1 MNDEINKV
9 PWSFW
14 LISTLML
21 LWNVMGCINYLM
33 QMNPDSL
40 ANYSEAVRLLITHRP
55 IWATGAFAVA
65 VFGGSLGCLMLLL
78 KKSTAF
84 YVFVVSFLG
93 VMVTNVH
100 TFGITSSTGVLVGS
114 SMSFVVAGYL
124 IWYSKFVERKGWI
137 K

>member
-14 LISTLML
+14 LISTFML
-21 LWNVMGCINYLM
+21 VWNVMGCINFLM

-40 ANYSEAVRLLITHRP
+40 ANYSEAVRSLITHRP
-55 IWATGAFAVA
+55 TWATGAFAVA

-100 TFGITSSTGVLVGS
+100 TFGITNSTGILVGS
-114 SMSFVVAGYL
+114 SLSLVVAGYL